1 MAKQKNVRLGELQLL
16 IMQVLWERS
25 EELTVSEVQEALTGR
40 DLAYTT
46 VATMLRKM
54 EARGLVGHQ
63 ADGRRFLYFAKI
75 TPSDVS
81 GGVARDLVD
90 RIFAGNLANAVN
102 HLLRS
107 RDVDT
112 AELNELEKL
121 IQQHKR
127 DAKRGHR

>member
-16 IMQVLWERS
+16 IMQVLWERN
-25 EELTVSEVQEALTGR
+25 EQLTVSEVQKALTGR